1 MDAIYGIRAYERYAG
16 KETMRRIEAKAR
28 PLQDM
33 HILHV
38 NSTYYGGGVSQI
50 LASMTLLM
58 NNLGIQTGWRVVH
71 GPPDFFSVTK
81 KFHNALQGAEIN
93 LTRRKKVIYERV
105 VHENAIRNH
114 LDHDVI
120 FVHDPQPLPLITHY
134 RKKCPW
140 VWRCHIDL
148 STPNAEAWNYLAP
161 FIEQYDAV
169 ILSCKEY
176 RQDLATPQVIFLP
189 AIDPFSIVNQ
199 ELSESAVDERLA
211 HYDIPTDLPLIVQ
224 ISRFD
229 RWKDPEGVLRAF
241 ELARKKEECTLV
253 LVGNV
258 ATDDPEGAEVYRS
271 LLSHR
276 GERVIILSVQ
286 DGALVNA
293 LQRRAAVVLQ
303 KSIREGFGLTVSE
316 AMWKGAAV
324 IGGNVGGIRYQI
336 QDGVNGFLVSSV
348 DEAAERIVQI
358 LRDPDLGQ
366 RLGRAAHETVR
377 EHFLITR
384 TIEHYLDLIGSFEP
398 EFRLSGEPR
407 DLMAGGS
414 PEEQNQVAAMPPQ

>member
-1 MDAIYGIRAYERYAG
+1 MMNEIHSIRAYERYAG
-16 KETMRRIEAKAR
+16 KETIRRIEAKAR

-33 HILHV
+33 RVLHM
-38 NSTYYGGGVSQI
+38 NSTYYGGGVSQL
-50 LASMTLLM
+50 LASLTLMM
-58 NNLGIQTGWRVVH
+58 NGLGIQTGWRVVH

-93 LTRRKKVIYERV
+93 MTDRKKAIYERV
-105 VHENAIRNH
+105 IHENAIRNH
-114 LDHDVI
+114 LDHDVV

-134 RKKCPW
+134 RKKSPW
-140 VWRCHIDL
+140 VWRCHVDL
-148 STPNAEAWNYLAP
+148 TAPNAEVWNYLAP
-161 FIEQYDAV
+161 FIERYDAV

-176 RQDLATPQVIFLP
+176 RQDLATPQVTFLP
-189 AIDPFSIVNQ
+189 AIDPLSIVNRD
-199 ELSESAVDERLA
+199 LSESAIDERLA
-211 HYDIPTDLPLIVQ
+211 HYSIPTDLPLVVQ

-229 RWKDPEGVLRAF
+229 RWKDPEGVLQAF
-241 ELARKKEECTLV
+241 KLARKKEECTLV

-258 ATDDPEGAEVYRS
+258 ATDDPEGDEVYRS

-303 KSIREGFGLTVSE
+303 KSIREGFGMTVSE

-324 IGGNVGGIRYQI
+324 IGGDVGGIRYQI

-348 DEAAERIVQI
+348 DEAAERIVQV

-377 EHFLITR
+377 ERFLFTR

-398 EFRLSGEPR
+398 EFRLNRESWDISGNDLPAKQDSEPV
-407 DLMAGGS
+407 
-414 PEEQNQVAAMPPQ
+414 E